1 MLRVSVGSFALLA
14 PVAQWIERRP
24 PEPKVAGSNPVRRA
38 SQLQT
43 STGRGSIR
51 TASHD
56 AAMEEEPVKHRRLG
70 ATLGAI
76 AMLVAACSG
85 QGASPGAQQSAA
97 AGSQAAES
105 QAEGSQA
112 AASQA
117 GEAPEELVI
126 GFVPSREA
134 GALVEDIQPLADYL
148 SEELGVPV
156 EGVVS
161 NDYTGLVTAMETGQA
176 HIGALPPYGMLQAV
190 TRADAE
196 IILQSERFGSGT
208 YHTQFFTNDPDKY
221 CEGEPE
227 ENTRMV
233 DDEEV
238 TYLNCNGTAREND
251 ETPEGPVGIEAL
263 ANIDEGTTVSFV
275 EQTSSSGYIFPATVL
290 LTQGIDPEADIEPIF
305 AGSHDASVIAVCE
318 GQAEVGVSFDDAR
331 TEAITDCDVANEVV
345 VFAYGPEIPNDG
357 VAVAGSVPEDMRQD
371 IRDALMAYA
380 ETEEGAEVL
389 ESIYNITAFT
399 EPNLEALEIVQQAVD
414 ELGYGG

>member
-1 MLRVSVGSFALLA
+1 MKHLRLLTAL
-14 PVAQWIERRP
+14 VAMMVI
-24 PEPKVAGSNPVRRA
+24 
-38 SQLQT
+38 
-43 STGRGSIR
+43 
-51 TASHD
+51 
-56 AAMEEEPVKHRRLG
+56 
-70 ATLGAI
+70 
-76 AMLVAACSG
+76 VAACNSG
-85 QGASPGAQQSAA
+85 QSTSPSAEESEA
-97 AGSQAAES
+97 AGSQPAES
-105 QAEGSQA
+105 MAEESQSA
-112 AASQA
+112 
-117 GEAPEELVI
+117 EMPEEIVI

-148 SEELGVPV
+148 SEQLGIPV

-176 HIGALPPYGMLQAV
+176 HVGALPPYGMLQAV

-208 YHTQFFTNDPDKY
+208 YHTQFFTNEPDKY
-221 CEGEPE
+221 CEDEPV

-251 ETPEGPVGIEAL
+251 ETPEGPVGVEAL
-263 ANIDEGTTVSFV
+263 ANVEAGTAVSFV
-275 EQTSSSGYIFPATVL
+275 EQTSSSGYIFPATVFV
-290 LTQGIDPEADIEPIF
+290 TQGIDPEADIEAIF

-318 GQAEVGVSFDDAR
+318 GQAEIGVSFDDAR
-331 TEAITDCDVANEVV
+331 TEAVTDCDVPNNVV

-357 VAVAGSVPEDMRQD
+357 IAVAGSVPEELRQQ
-371 IRDALMAYA
+371 IKQALLDYA
-380 ETEEGAEVL
+380 ETEEGAQVL
-389 ESIYNITAFT
+389 DSIYNITAFT